1 MLIRVAIAVFGV
13 IQAVLTL
20 RLLLPFIDL
29 PPALAQFEPTI
40 LTVSDALIA
49 PFSAFTSLLG
59 VGSGLGGSGTT
70 GGSFLEQL
78 DAPVVVALV
87 GWSLIELVGLA
98 ILRIFTR
105 SEGS

>member
-1 MLIRVAIAVFGV
+1 MLVRVAIAVFGV

-49 PFSAFTSLLG
+49 PFSAFTGLLG
-59 VGSGLGGSGTT
+59 VGSGLSGSATT

-78 DAPVVVALV
+78 DAPVVVALI